1 MLSGVLLTQLHT
13 QTKGAP
19 SRHGMTRPPERTGG
33 PRETKPWDPPQRPDT
48 DRGRTDAGRGEG
60 RVQKPTHCPT
70 HQGAPTRWRRRRG
83 ATRRDRAT
91 RRKDGDGGE
100 SRQHRA
106 PESTPHRRGCGRGGE
121 RPSHR
126 GARADRGGERRWSR
140 TPDSINHQHSSG
152 CADGWHSQGG
162 AVAGQRKHTEGGGGG
177 LTPQESAQ
185 GYGPS
190 RRGDGREGPPR
201 TVSRA

>member
-1 MLSGVLLTQLHT
+1 MGCLDPQRGR
-13 QTKGAP
+13 GARGRQNP
-19 SRHGMTRPPERTGG
+19 GIPHSAPIPTGG
-33 PRETKPWDPPQRPDT
+33 
-48 DRGRTDAGRGEG
+48 GRTRAGGGG

-83 ATRRDRAT
+83 ATRRDGAT

-177 LTPQESAQ
+177 LTPQESAR